1 MLFRSPAA
9 IMDIADRVMQVA
21 TPGLRSPRSVR
32 EGDAPPV
39 VARVSVTEVVRETVS
54 RAVAISGAPGAG
66 RLAVICPD
74 DMVDAIAAE
83 FDARGASYGRA
94 QAAGLDN
101 DISIV
106 PATLVKGLEI
116 DESLVV
122 EPARIVELDPQ
133 GLRLLYVALTRS
145 TRSLTVVHGL
155 DLPDAM
161 S

>member
-1 MLFRSPAA
+1 MLFRS
-9 IMDIADRVMQVA
+9 
-21 TPGLRSPRSVR
+21 
-32 EGDAPPV
+32 
-39 VARVSVTEVVRETVS
+39 
-54 RAVAISGAPGAG
+54 
-66 RLAVICPD
+66 
-74 DMVDAIAAE
+74 
-83 FDARGASYGRA
+83 
-94 QAAGLDN
+94 N

-161 S
+161 A

>member
-1 MLFRSPAA
+1 
-9 IMDIADRVMQVA
+9 
-21 TPGLRSPRSVR
+21 
-32 EGDAPPV
+32 
-39 VARVSVTEVVRETVS
+39 
-54 RAVAISGAPGAG
+54 
-66 RLAVICPD
+66 VICPD

-83 FDARGASYGRA
+83 FDSRGTSYGRA

-122 EPARIVELDPQ
+122 EPSRIVELDPQ

-155 DLPDAM
+155 DLPAAM
-161 S
+161 A